1 MSLID
6 ADTNTSKP
14 ETNGE
19 KEKHL
24 SDNLTLASVNDS
36 TSEVENY
43 DSKPL
48 AALDYIDL
56 RFDSTS
62 SITMN
67 TSAPLDPSSGLEMES
82 LGGPETCLLT
92 PVTPVKKTSSSA
104 FKRSFTRQ
112 KQIKELLN
120 TEEVYVKSLKVLKEV
135 YVSYLGA
142 SEPIPLFFE
151 NFARVVDSLLQE
163 HTRFLKGLVSLYHE
177 WIKSG
182 NSAETS
188 RLSIH
193 SPMFE
198 THVPKSEDLCYL
210 EKIIDWIHD
219 NSISV
224 PTYSAYCQLVPKV
237 IVFAEAK
244 NVHQYNTSSI
254 VIYNDY
260 MVEHQDVASS
270 YFLQQQL
277 DIRFIS
283 LVQMPTNRISR
294 YRLIV
299 DSLLQKSKG
308 DIDPGMNNKLES
320 CVKHIADKC
329 TQINNYVGRCEKI
342 ELASQKLKNMLCGSL
357 KRISDDPYF
366 FDNMGDVII
375 VAAFATVWSH
385 QETIKYE
392 YFGSI
397 LCDSHLV
404 LVRPYKHRQLGVK
417 MIIPVSSIFNIQD
430 SDLGAKGLLF
440 TIYPHCFKIQFEYNF
455 KQFEIVAI
463 LPSESEKQVWLEKL
477 RGVSA
482 KWRVNIGSQD
492 FAYSFFKRK
501 HRMHRSE
508 LEKFRFRSFIPD
520 DITPFREKSHGQFF
534 ALEASVRQFSIN
546 HYTPYPDESLRRDRY
561 SSHNVVVT
569 IKKEDRVRVEKS
581 LGDLWASEIPK
592 TTAPLTRSISD
603 FSLRKKLSISSISSV
618 GNQNCQSSG
627 PRSSSLVR
635 GGRGSTRL
643 STSASMRNLAHTLG
657 NMRSTDEKDEA
668 VCTDTETYADHT
680 ISGSGSIRK
689 SFSFKKLFKSL
700 SVHSNMSEL
709 ENTNS
714 R

>member
-6 ADTNTSKP
+6 TDTNTSKP
-14 ETNGE
+14 EPNE
-19 KEKHL
+19 EKHL
-24 SDNLTLASVNDS
+24 SDNFTLASVGDS

-56 RFDSTS
+56 RFDSSS
-62 SITMN
+62 SITVN
-67 TSAPLDPSSGLEMES
+67 TPAPLDLNSGLEMES
-82 LGGPETCLLT
+82 LEGPETCLLT

-151 NFARVVDSLLQE
+151 NFASVVDSLLEE
-163 HTRFLKGLVSLYHE
+163 HTRFLKGLVSLYRE
-177 WIKSG
+177 WVKSG

-198 THVPKSEDLCYL
+198 THVPRSEDLCYL
-210 EKIIDWIHD
+210 EKIVDWIHD
-219 NSISV
+219 NSINV
-224 PTYSAYCQLVPKV
+224 RTYSAYCQLVPKV
-237 IVFAEAK
+237 IIFAEAK

-294 YRLIV
+294 YKLIV

-308 DIDPGMNNKLES
+308 DIDSRMNDKLES

-329 TQINNYVGRCEKI
+329 TQINNHVGRYEKI
-342 ELASQKLKNMLCGSL
+342 ELANQQLKTMMSSSL

-397 LCDSHLV
+397 LFDSHLV

-455 KQFEIVAI
+455 KQFEIVVI

-477 RGVSA
+477 REMSA
-482 KWRVNIGSQD
+482 KWRADIGNQD
-492 FAYSFFKRK
+492 FAYSFYKRK
-501 HRMHRSE
+501 HRLHRSE

-520 DITPFREKSHGQFF
+520 DITPFREKSHGQLF
-534 ALEASVRQFSIN
+534 ALEASVRQFSIHHFN
-546 HYTPYPDESLRRDRY
+546 PYPDESLRRDRF
-561 SSHNVVVT
+561 SSHNVVVA

-592 TTAPLTRSISD
+592 TTVPLTRSISD
-603 FSLRKKLSISSISSV
+603 FSLRKKLSISSISSLN
-618 GNQNCQSSG
+618 NQNSQSSG
-627 PRSSSLVR
+627 PRSTSLMR
-635 GGRGSTRL
+635 GGRSGTKL
-643 STSASMRNLAHTLG
+643 STSSSMRNLAHTLG
-657 NMRSTDEKDEA
+657 NMRSTDEKDET
-668 VCTDTETYADHT
+668 VSGDTETYADHT

-689 SFSFKKLFKSL
+689 SFSFKKLIKSL

-709 ENTNS
+709 ENTN
-714 R
+714 

>member
-14 ETNGE
+14 ESNEG
-19 KEKHL
+19 KHL

-36 TSEVENY
+36 TSEMENY

-56 RFDSTS
+56 RFDSSS

-67 TSAPLDPSSGLEMES
+67 TPVPVDLNSGLEMGS
-82 LGGPETCLLT
+82 VDGPETCLLT
-92 PVTPVKKTSSSA
+92 PVTPVKKTSSST

-112 KQIKELLN
+112 KQIKELVS

-151 NFARVVDSLLQE
+151 NFAKVVDSLLQE
-163 HTRFLKGLVSLYHE
+163 HTRLLKGLVSLYHE

-193 SPMFE
+193 SPTFE
-198 THVPKSEDLCYL
+198 THVPGSEDLCYL
-210 EKIIDWIHD
+210 EKIVDWIHD
-219 NSISV
+219 NCISV
-224 PTYSAYCQLVPKV
+224 PTYSAYCQLVPRV
-237 IVFAEAK
+237 IAFAEAK

-294 YRLIV
+294 YRLMV

-308 DIDPGMNNKLES
+308 DIDPRMNEKLEL
-320 CVKHIADKC
+320 CAKHIADKC
-329 TQINNYVGRCEKI
+329 AQINSHVGRYEKI
-342 ELASQKLKNMLCGSL
+342 EKASQQLKSMMCSSL

-366 FDNMGDVII
+366 FDNMGDII
-375 VAAFATVWSH
+375 MVAAFATVWSH

-397 LCDSHLV
+397 LFDSHLV

-455 KQFEIVAI
+455 KQFEVVAI

-477 RGVSA
+477 RGASA
-482 KWRVNIGSQD
+482 KWRVDIGSQD
-492 FAYSFFKRK
+492 FAYSFYKRK
-501 HRMHRSE
+501 YRLHRSE

-520 DITPFREKSHGQFF
+520 DITSFREKSHGQLF

-546 HYTPYPDESLRRDRY
+546 HYTPYPDDSLRRDRL

-569 IKKEDRVRVEKS
+569 VKQEDRVRVEKS

-592 TTAPLTRSISD
+592 TTVPLTRSISD
-603 FSLRKKLSISSISSV
+603 FSLRKKLSISSISSLS
-618 GNQNCQSSG
+618 NQNSQSSC
-627 PRSSSLVR
+627 PRSTSLMR

-643 STSASMRNLAHTLG
+643 STSSSMRNLAHTLG

-668 VCTDTETYADHT
+668 VSADTETYADHT

-689 SFSFKKLFKSL
+689 SFSFKKLIKSL

-709 ENTNS
+709 EDTN
-714 R
+714 